1 MSTKIPPLHSHLPDL
16 LEFVR
21 VTAEQVEAGEL
32 QDGDTLVQ
40 RFRDFYTTDRMRA
53 IEVVAPGW
61 QEMAAQADGAT
72 LNHITQAMIA
82 VQLLPEYRQGSGD
95 LRALLEWTVLY
106 HDLGK
111 QVIAGQ
117 RDSLHAFRSATMAAR
132 ALPTVGFPARDAYPA
147 MLDAWIPLVLGASV
161 PAPDG
166 KGRIQDNQ
174 ALPGIL
180 QGIDAMFGAGSPA
193 ALIVQAVMLH
203 QSLNVVPEWPNP
215 GSLTEAE
222 VPQCIRPPLLP
233 LLEAM
238 MLVDSD
244 AWQLFDPPSKAKFRH
259 STLAVFA
266 TVRSLVAG

>member
-1 MSTKIPPLHSHLPDL
+1 MIPQLHRHLPDL

-21 VTAEQVEAGEL
+21 ALALQIEAGVLE
-32 QDGDTLVQ
+32 DGDALGR
-40 RFRDFYTTDRMRA
+40 RFRDFYTVDRMQA
-53 IEVVAPGW
+53 IEAVAPGW
-61 QEMAAQADGAT
+61 QDMAAQADGAT
-72 LNHITQAMIA
+72 LNHITQALVA
-82 VQLLPEYRQGSGD
+82 QQLLPEYRQGSRD

-132 ALPTVGFPARDAYPA
+132 ALPTVGFPTGAAYPA
-147 MLDAWIPLVLGASV
+147 TIDAWTRLVLDASV
-161 PAPDG
+161 AAPDG

-174 ALPGIL
+174 ALPRIL

-193 ALIVQAVMLH
+193 ALVVQAVLLH

-215 GSLTEAE
+215 GSLTEGE
-222 VPQCIRPPLLP
+222 VPHCIRPALLP

-244 AWQLFDPPSKAKFRH
+244 AWQLFDLPSKAKFRQ

-266 TVRSLVAG
+266 AVRRRVEV